1 MQSTNH
7 NSKQINAADG
17 KREKIQSTNH
27 KYRRP
32 KARKNR
38 ASMSLMEG
46 EEEKVEQEMG
56 SPRPFLQ

>member
-17 KREKIQSTNH
+17 KSEKIQSTNH

-32 KARKNR
+32 KAREKSCKHVIN
-38 ASMSLMEG
+38 G
-46 EEEKVEQEMG
+46 CEEEKVEQ
-56 SPRPFLQ
+56 

>member
-32 KARKNR
+32 KAREK
-38 ASMSLMEG
+38 SCMSLMEC
-46 EEEKVEQEMG
+46 EEEKVEQ
-56 SPRPFLQ
+56 